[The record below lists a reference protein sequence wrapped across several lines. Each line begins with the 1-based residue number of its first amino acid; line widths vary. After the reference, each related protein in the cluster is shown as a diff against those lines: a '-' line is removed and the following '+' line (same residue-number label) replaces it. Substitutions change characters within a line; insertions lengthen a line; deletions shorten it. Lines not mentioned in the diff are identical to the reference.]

1 MTDELKRVRG
11 ALEAVLFT
19 MGQAVSMDTLK
30 MALDCDEETVKKAL
44 DELKELYEDEG
55 RGLRILQLEDAY
67 QLCTKPDYY
76 DALVKIATQP
86 IKPILSEVMLEV
98 LSIIAYRQPVTRNE
112 IEKIRGVSSDYTVS
126 RLVEFGLVEEAGR
139 LDAPGRPIL
148 FKTTEE
154 FLRKFGLSS
163 VRELPAFDDLTKDAI
178 EEVYRHTGFNMEGQL
193 SLDLEV

>member
-1 MTDELKRVRG
+1 M
-11 ALEAVLFT
+11 
-19 MGQAVSMDTLK
+19 
-30 MALDCDEETVKKAL
+30 
-44 DELKELYEDEG
+44 
-55 RGLRILQLEDAY
+55 
-67 QLCTKPDYY
+67 
-76 DALVKIATQP
+76 KIATQP

-193 SLDLEV
+193 SLNLEV

>member
-1 MTDELKRVRG
+1 MTDDKKKICG

-19 MGQAVSMDTLK
+19 MGQAVSTDTLK
-30 MALDCDEETVKKAL
+30 MALDCDEDTIREAVETLRK
-44 DELKELYEDEG
+44 DYEDEG
-55 RGLRILQLEDAY
+55 RGLRILQLEDSY
-67 QLCTKPDYY
+67 QLCTKPEHY

-112 IEKIRGVSSDYTVS
+112 IEKIRGVSSDYTVN
-126 RLVEFGLVEEAGR
+126 RLVEFGLIEEAGR

-148 FKTTEE
+148 FRTTEE
-154 FLRKFGLSS
+154 FLRKFGLAS
-163 VRELPAFDDLTKDAI
+163 VRELPAFDDLTKDAL

-193 SLDLEV
+193 SLDLEG